1 MPPTPQEEEPHPASC
16 SCCEGNEVA
25 GEEVDEE
32 EVTCRQD
39 QSIENFLE
47 DVGCSVYLELFT
59 QNKVNAEKF
68 RQRRVSGVGL
78 SNCFNC

>member
-1 MPPTPQEEEPHPASC
+1 MSFCLCPLVMPPTPQEEEPHPASC
-16 SCCEGNEVA
+16 SCCEENEVA
-25 GEEVDEE
+25 EE

-47 DVGCSVYLELFT
+47 GVGCSVYLELFT

-68 RQRRVSGVGL
+68 RQCRISGVG
-78 SNCFNC
+78 